1 MVNDR
6 KGITEKVTLDG
17 KELTGWQIFPL
28 PLDNLARLQFSPRPK
43 RGPRFYRGSFPLSL
57 LGDTFLDMRGW
68 GKGHVWVNGHH
79 LGRFWKIGP
88 QQTLFCPAPWL
99 RNGANEIIVLEL
111 ETTGGSSIEG
121 LKDPVYETVEID

>member
-1 MVNDR
+1 
-6 KGITEKVTLDG
+6 
-17 KELTGWQIFPL
+17 
-28 PLDNLARLQFSPRPK
+28 
-43 RGPRFYRGSFPLSL
+43 
-57 LGDTFLDMRGW
+57 MRGW
-68 GKGHVWVNGHH
+68 GKGHVWINGHH

-111 ETTGGSSIEG
+111 ETTGGSSIQG